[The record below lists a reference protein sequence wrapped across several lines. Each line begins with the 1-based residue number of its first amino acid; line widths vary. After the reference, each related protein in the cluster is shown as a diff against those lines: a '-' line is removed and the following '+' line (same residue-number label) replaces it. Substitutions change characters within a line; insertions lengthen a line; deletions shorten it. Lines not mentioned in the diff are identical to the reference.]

1 MKEISRWVSTPGR
14 MRRLGRPPHPEVEK
28 WQPFLFFFYGYSHRL
43 LLSMCQYLV
52 TFVWLTETPTSPQ
65 YLSSPSSLQTES
77 LNLSWVPS
85 GPGDMCLSS
94 LPGHETRR
102 NGHKNCTYVE
112 ENCSSK
118 SLPPDQDVFKHR
130 EELKESVLNTHIP
143 TTSLY
148 NC

>member
-1 MKEISRWVSTPGR
+1 

-28 WQPFLFFFYGYSHRL
+28 WEPFLFFFYGYSHPL
-43 LLSMCQYLV
+43 LLSMCQYIV

-65 YLSSPSSLQTES
+65 YLSSPASLQKES

-85 GPGDMCLSS
+85 GPGDRCLSS
-94 LPGHETRR
+94 LPGGLAWSVTRR
-102 NGHKNCTYVE
+102 SGHKNCTYIE
-112 ENCSSK
+112 KNRPSR
-118 SLPPDQDVFKHR
+118 SLPPDQDVLKHR

-143 TTSLY
+143 TTSIY